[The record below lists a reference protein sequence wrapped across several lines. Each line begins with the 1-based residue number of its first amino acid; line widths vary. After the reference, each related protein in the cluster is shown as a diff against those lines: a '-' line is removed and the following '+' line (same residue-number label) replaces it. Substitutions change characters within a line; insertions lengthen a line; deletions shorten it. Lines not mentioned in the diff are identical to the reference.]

1 MYLTNKQIFLLLLP
15 LLIASTVYLF
25 YEEIVTNAKYIFPT
39 YKEYKNAILDKKAD
53 IYLKIDAKNSTY
65 ETILKKIA
73 ARKKEAPW
81 VASAILYKKI
91 ALKSI
96 PKKISLPSQPVYFH
110 LEAIIFNK
118 KVAIING
125 KIVYLY
131 GTVDGA
137 KLIRIEEDK
146 VLLQLKKGKRWL
158 YLFD

>member
-15 LLIASTVYLF
+15 LFIASIVYLF
-25 YEEIVTNAKYIFPT
+25 YEEIVANAKYIFPT
-39 YKEYKNAILDKKAD
+39 YKEYKNAVLDKKAD

-73 ARKKEAPW
+73 TRKKEAPW
-81 VASAILYKKI
+81 VAATVLYKKTTF
-91 ALKSI
+91 KPI
-96 PKKISLPSQPVYFH
+96 PKIIPLSQPKYFH
-110 LEAIIFNK
+110 LEAIFFNK